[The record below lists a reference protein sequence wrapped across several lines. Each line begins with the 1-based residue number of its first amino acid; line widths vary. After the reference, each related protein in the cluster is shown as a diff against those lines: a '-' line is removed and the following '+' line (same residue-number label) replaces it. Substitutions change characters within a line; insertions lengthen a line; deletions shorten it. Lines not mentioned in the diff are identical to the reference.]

1 MADGQRLRIV
11 MMRVAEVIEAEA
23 RRRARDLVGTD
34 TIAVCLRGC
43 EEDQR
48 ISKPPNARVYV
59 SLSSEAR

>member
-1 MADGQRLRIV
+1 
-11 MMRVAEVIEAEA
+11 MMRVAEVMEANE

-34 TIAVCLRGC
+34 TIAVCLRGG